1 MADSN
6 EEALQRELQR
16 LEDYKHVF
24 GTDAGQRV
32 LHDLENFCGLLSD
45 GFDPDPNVT
54 AYNAG
59 RRSVGVYILRQM
71 ELTREQLQEM
81 ARQRYTEDEP

>member
-1 MADSN
+1 MADNSN
-6 EEALQRELQR
+6 EEALQRELQK

-24 GTDAGQRV
+24 GSDAGQRV
-32 LHDLENFCGLLSD
+32 LRDLEDFCGLLSD

-59 RRSVGVYILRQM
+59 RRAVGVYLLRMLEMSREDLQQM
-71 ELTREQLQEM
+71 V
-81 ARQRYTEDEP
+81 RQQMTEGA